1 MQEKSNI
8 FLGKDGTGLTTSQLV
23 NIYVNFCMRAVEFYR
38 TETGAN
44 PVEDFL
50 VSLPSKVRQKAAWVL
65 KAIEQLQ
72 RISTQ
77 YFKKLDG
84 TDDIW
89 EIRIIHGKDSIRLL
103 CFWSGETI
111 IIVTHGFK
119 KKTDR
124 VPQREIQLATERKKE
139 FERRKRNG

>member
-1 MQEKSNI
+1 
-8 FLGKDGTGLTTSQLV
+8 
-23 NIYVNFCMRAVEFYR
+23 MRVVEFYR
-38 TETGAN
+38 TETGGN

-50 VSLPSKVRQKAAWVL
+50 VSLPSKVRQKAVWVL

-72 RISTQ
+72 RVSTQ
-77 YFKKLDG
+77 YLKKLDG

-89 EIRIIHGKDSIRLL
+89 EIRIIHAKDSIRLL
-103 CFWSGETI
+103 CFWSGENI

-119 KKTDR
+119 KKTDK

-139 FERRKRNG
+139 FERRKSNG

>member
-1 MQEKSNI
+1 
-8 FLGKDGTGLTTSQLV
+8 
-23 NIYVNFCMRAVEFYR
+23 MRVIEFYK
-38 TETGAN
+38 TETGKS

-50 VSLPSKVRQKAAWVL
+50 ISLPSKVRQKAVWVL

-72 RISTQ
+72 RISSQ

-89 EIRIIHGKDSIRLL
+89 EIRIIHGKDSVRLL
-103 CFWSGETI
+103 CFWCGDNLI
-111 IIVTHGFK
+111 IATNGFK
-119 KKTDR
+119 KKTDK
-124 VPQREIQLATERKKE
+124 VPQKEIQLAEDRKRE